1 MFAPVLAV
9 IGVAALYAMFIWLAS
24 AVVAGYLAARKG
36 YPERYGLA
44 TSLLLPIIGIIIWLI
59 VPAREGSDWKV
70 IGPFGRDRPE
80 TKELLEAEKGA
91 DA

>member
-1 MFAPVLAV
+1 MLALVIAV
-9 IGVAALYAMFIWLAS
+9 IGQSAMYALFVWLAS

-44 TSLLLPIIGIIIWLI
+44 TSLLLPIVGIVIWLVI
-59 VPAREGSDWKV
+59 PAREGSDWKV

-80 TKELLEAEKGA
+80 TKELIEAEGRS
-91 DA
+91 